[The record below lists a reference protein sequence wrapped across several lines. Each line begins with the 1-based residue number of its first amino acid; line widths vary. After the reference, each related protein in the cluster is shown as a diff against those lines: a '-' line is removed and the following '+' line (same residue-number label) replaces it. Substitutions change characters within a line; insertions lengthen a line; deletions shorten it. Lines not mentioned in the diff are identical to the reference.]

1 MSVTKHKTFPVTGMM
16 CAVCAGTVEKT
27 IGKCDGV
34 VSASVNFAS
43 SSVTIDWHPA
53 VISAGEIAT
62 AVREAGYDMI
72 VSDTEAE
79 AVEEKERQEEKEYRR
94 MKIKT
99 IVAWAITVPM
109 SVLCMTHVH
118 FPGEAWI
125 YMILT
130 LCVMIYCGGSFYTRG
145 LRAFMAK
152 APNMDTLVG
161 ISTIV
166 SFVFSFFNTIFPE
179 VLTSRDINADL
190 YYEGAAMI
198 ITFVLTGKLMEL
210 RSRHSTG
217 LALRALIGMQ
227 PSEATLE
234 MPDGS
239 TRRVDIAAIKRGD
252 ILIVRQGERIPVDG
266 TVMSGNATVD
276 EGMLTGEPVGV
287 EKQTGD
293 KVSAGTVAIAG
304 IIRVEAREV
313 GSATELSRII
323 QAVKEA
329 QGSKAPVQR
338 LVDKVA
344 GIFVPTVLVISFVTL
359 CVWTLIGTAYIP
371 VGLVCA
377 VSVLVIACPC
387 ALGLA
392 TPTAVMVG
400 IGRGARNGILVRD
413 AEALER
419 LAKVDTLLIDKTGTL
434 TEGKPVTTDI
444 AWSGA
449 VPKDKRDEIL
459 GIIRGAEKMSIHP
472 LAAAIDSAIG
482 NNGIEPVSPDSFE
495 YIPGKGIICTY
506 AGNRYDIG
514 SSSLAEHTD
523 DTRLSA
529 AVTDW
534 QRRGAGIVVA
544 SINGDAVVAF
554 RVEDKI
560 REDAAETIREL
571 KNMGISVELLT
582 GDKSS
587 TAKHIASM
595 IGITKVTSDTLP
607 ADKQRRV
614 EELKEEGHVVA
625 MAGDGI
631 NDSTALASADV
642 SIAMGGG
649 SDIAIEVAKLTL
661 VGGKLTSLPRAVKL
675 SKATLRIIR
684 ENLFWAFI
692 YNVVGIPLA
701 AGVLYSCGFL
711 LSPMFASAAM
721 ALSSVCVVMNSL
733 RLNRIKI

>member
-1 MSVTKHKTFPVTGMM
+1 M
-16 CAVCAGTVEKT
+16 
-27 IGKCDGV
+27 
-34 VSASVNFAS
+34 NFAS

-287 EKQTGD
+287 ERQ
-293 KVSAGTVAIAG
+293 
-304 IIRVEAREV
+304 
-313 GSATELSRII
+313 
-323 QAVKEA
+323 
-329 QGSKAPVQR
+329 
-338 LVDKVA
+338 
-344 GIFVPTVLVISFVTL
+344 
-359 CVWTLIGTAYIP
+359 
-371 VGLVCA
+371 
-377 VSVLVIACPC
+377 
-387 ALGLA
+387 
-392 TPTAVMVG
+392 
-400 IGRGARNGILVRD
+400 
-413 AEALER
+413 
-419 LAKVDTLLIDKTGTL
+419 
-434 TEGKPVTTDI
+434 
-444 AWSGA
+444 
-449 VPKDKRDEIL
+449 
-459 GIIRGAEKMSIHP
+459 
-472 LAAAIDSAIG
+472 
-482 NNGIEPVSPDSFE
+482 
-495 YIPGKGIICTY
+495 
-506 AGNRYDIG
+506 
-514 SSSLAEHTD
+514 
-523 DTRLSA
+523 
-529 AVTDW
+529 
-534 QRRGAGIVVA
+534 
-544 SINGDAVVAF
+544 
-554 RVEDKI
+554 
-560 REDAAETIREL
+560 
-571 KNMGISVELLT
+571 
-582 GDKSS
+582 
-587 TAKHIASM
+587 
-595 IGITKVTSDTLP
+595 
-607 ADKQRRV
+607 
-614 EELKEEGHVVA
+614 
-625 MAGDGI
+625 
-631 NDSTALASADV
+631 
-642 SIAMGGG
+642 
-649 SDIAIEVAKLTL
+649 
-661 VGGKLTSLPRAVKL
+661 
-675 SKATLRIIR
+675 
-684 ENLFWAFI
+684 
-692 YNVVGIPLA
+692 
-701 AGVLYSCGFL
+701 
-711 LSPMFASAAM
+711 
-721 ALSSVCVVMNSL
+721 
-733 RLNRIKI
+733 